1 MKLFLKSARGAP
13 TRLDLTSTFKKSYYC
28 SFHTGSG
35 GGEEVDGGGGGQG
48 REGKNRFKSNRWV
61 TVSVL

>member
-35 GGEEVDGGGGGQG
+35 GGGGGGGWG
-48 REGKNRFKSNRWV
+48 GGEGKGGKAKIDLN
-61 TVSVL
+61 LIAG